1 MSTWMLLLSLAA
13 IDILSIA
20 SPGPNILLVSQTAVG
35 QGRARALLTGYGLL
49 AASLVWACIALLGLT
64 ALFEIMPSLQTGMQ
78 IAGALFLIYIG
89 IRLWRSPAG
98 PMAEDTVEVDPHASR
113 RAILRGFA
121 TGILNPKSLTYFATI
136 FVLFIPADAPV
147 DLRLSALGIVV
158 VDGLLVYGLAAF
170 LFSRPAVKKGY
181 LALRRPI
188 DRICGTVMMV
198 FAAKLAMF

>member
-89 IRLWRSPAG
+89 IRLWRSPAD
-98 PMAEDTVEVDPHASR
+98 PVAEDTVEVDPHASR

-136 FVLFIPADAPV
+136 FVLFIPADAPM